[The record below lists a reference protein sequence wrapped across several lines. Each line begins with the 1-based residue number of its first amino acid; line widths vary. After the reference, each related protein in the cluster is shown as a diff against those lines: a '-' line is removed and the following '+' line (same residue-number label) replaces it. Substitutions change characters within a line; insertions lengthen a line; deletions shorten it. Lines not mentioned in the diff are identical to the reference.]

1 MNSPSFFLTFSS
13 QSKNERNPSPL
24 NIRNKRSIT
33 NRDGKNGAIHWE
45 KSKVFG
51 PKIYIL
57 FVTHRGVTKEINE
70 REISLYGFRF
80 VRRNVFSVAPSS
92 IPPPRSEELKAE
104 LENSEAT
111 RGPWNFKTSKTM
123 IRSVSILSRG
133 RNLAGSSAR
142 IIPTWDKTGA
152 TSVCRKLGVENR
164 PAFRRYDKTNREK
177 SEF

>member
-57 FVTHRGVTKEINE
+57 FVTPSRGNKKDQRTRNFALRIP
-70 REISLYGFRF
+70 FRSSKRIF
-80 VRRNVFSVAPSS
+80 GRAELDSSSS
-92 IPPPRSEELKAE
+92 I
-104 LENSEAT
+104 
-111 RGPWNFKTSKTM
+111 RGIKSGTGKFGGDAWNFKTSKTM